1 MRNALVFCG
10 RKLICPVL
18 VAAIGL
24 VSFVGC
30 DEQKEGPVVDTTK
43 HGENTSKNQMDFM
56 KQQASQPK
64 EKAVTKPATK

>member
-1 MRNALVFCG
+1 MRYVFVSCG
-10 RKLICPVL
+10 RKLICPVV

-30 DEQKEGPVVDTTK
+30 DDKKEGPVVDTIK
-43 HGENTSKNQMDFM
+43 HGENTSKNQADFM
-56 KQQASQPK
+56 KGQASQPK

>member
-1 MRNALVFCG
+1 MRNAFVSCG

-18 VAAIGL
+18 VAAFGL

-30 DEQKEGPVVDTTK
+30 DEKKEGPVVDTTQ
-43 HGENTSKNQMDFM
+43 HGDNTSKNQMDFM
-56 KQQASQPK
+56 KNQASQPK